1 MAAQGSGT
9 VFLVEVEESRTTP
22 ETQDD
27 RAGRGLGLGA
37 PNDFLFLALLQVQS
51 ATDYSGH

>member
-1 MAAQGSGT
+1 MTAQGSGT
-9 VFLVEVEESRTTP
+9 VFLVEVKESRTTP